1 MIDLIQRLG
10 RRLQML
16 VGLGRVALVDDS
28 EAVQMVQLALG
39 ALEVRDR
46 TPRLAEFG
54 FASNPPAG
62 SDATLLFV
70 GGDRSNGVVI
80 ATSNQALRLKGLQPG
95 EAAIYDSLG
104 KYVWL
109 TASGIVVEAKGQPV
123 TVNDASTVTVNAS
136 TSVLINSPATKIT
149 GTLEVDGAVTMK
161 QACDVTGALSSA
173 TSVSD
178 PTGTMQGMR
187 NIHNEHE
194 HPVVDV
200 QGGTSTVTSNI
211 PDQQM

>member
-1 MIDLIQRLG
+1 MIGIIQRIA

-16 VGLGRVALVDDS
+16 VGVGRVTLVDDS
-28 EAVQMVQLALG
+28 GPVQMMQLALG
-39 ALEVRDR
+39 SLEVRDR

-80 ATSNQALRLKGLQPG
+80 ATGSQALRLRDLQPG
-95 EAAIYDSLG
+95 EAAIYDGQG
-104 KYVWL
+104 KYVYL
-109 TASGIVVEAKGQPV
+109 TETGIVVEAKGQPV
-123 TVNDASTVTVNAS
+123 TVNDASAVTVNAS
-136 TSVLINSPATKIT
+136 TSVTLNSPSTKIT

-161 QACDVTGALSSA
+161 QTCSVTGALSSA

-178 PTGTMQGMR
+178 PFGTMQGMR
-187 NIHNEHE
+187 EIYDAHDHE
-194 HPVVDV
+194 VAGV
-200 QGGTSTVTSNI
+200 QGGSSNVTSNT
-211 PDQQM
+211 PTQQM